1 MMNVLT
7 TATQMSVSSATVA
20 RPDMHTHADPAVSA
34 QSMSRSGA
42 LPIPPGNSQS
52 AAVTEARMNGK
63 LRGIST
69 TPPVDRVLKPY
80 GIEMIT
86 GSFVDPAP
94 TEKGASQKDVAAN
107 S

>member
-7 TATQMSVSSATVA
+7 TATQMSVSNATVA

-52 AAVTEARMNGK
+52 P
-63 LRGIST
+63 L
-69 TPPVDRVLKPY
+69 
-80 GIEMIT
+80 
-86 GSFVDPAP
+86 
-94 TEKGASQKDVAAN
+94 
-107 S
+107 